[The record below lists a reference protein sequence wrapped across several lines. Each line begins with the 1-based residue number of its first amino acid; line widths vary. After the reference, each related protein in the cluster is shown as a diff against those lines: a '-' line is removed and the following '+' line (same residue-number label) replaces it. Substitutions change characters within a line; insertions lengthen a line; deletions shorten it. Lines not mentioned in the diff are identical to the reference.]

1 MTKTELA
8 ANVAAKAEISKT
20 NAAKAVEAWIETVT
34 ETLSDGDNIQ
44 SIGFGTFEVR
54 DRAARVGHNPTTREE
69 IQISACK
76 VAVFKAGKKLKDAV
90 NVAAAKKKK
99 KK

>member
-34 ETLSDGDNIQ
+34 ETLSGGDNIQ

-69 IQISACK
+69 IQIPACK